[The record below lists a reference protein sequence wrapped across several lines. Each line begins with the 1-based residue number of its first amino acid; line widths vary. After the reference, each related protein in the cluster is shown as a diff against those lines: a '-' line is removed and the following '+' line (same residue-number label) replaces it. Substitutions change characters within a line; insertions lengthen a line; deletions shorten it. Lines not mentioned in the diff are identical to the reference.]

1 MFSFFIKFI
10 FISVFS
16 MTVNVDAE
24 VDDVCKER
32 DDSS

>member
-1 MFSFFIKFI
+1 MPI
-10 FISVFS
+10 FA

-32 DDSS
+32 DDSG